1 MGADGSK
8 MGVTAMS
15 IVSGIQKEDIDKL
28 RSSFQTFADRAGGN
42 KDVSREDFD
51 SAVKSLEKLEQSDA
65 ELLDKLF
72 ILLDETGENKVDIKD
87 FLVASSLLVNY
98 ATAKDKLKFAFTIFD
113 DGETGSIFTL
123 DCRKVLTTI
132 NLTASFFGDAVLS
145 TGDIKD
151 LIDAIWLECSIP
163 SAPMTYLDH
172 LDFIVNHE
180 ISVRFCS
187 GQGTVR
193 FEN

>member
-42 KDVSREDFD
+42 KDVSRE
-51 SAVKSLEKLEQSDA
+51 ESDA

-72 ILLDETGENKVDIKD
+72 VLLDETGENKVDIKD

-113 DGETGSIFTL
+113 DGETGSIFAL

-132 NLTASFFGDAVLS
+132 NLTGSFFGDAVLS

>member
-72 ILLDETGENKVDIKD
+72 VLLDETGENKVDIKD

-113 DGETGSIFTL
+113 DGETGSIFAL